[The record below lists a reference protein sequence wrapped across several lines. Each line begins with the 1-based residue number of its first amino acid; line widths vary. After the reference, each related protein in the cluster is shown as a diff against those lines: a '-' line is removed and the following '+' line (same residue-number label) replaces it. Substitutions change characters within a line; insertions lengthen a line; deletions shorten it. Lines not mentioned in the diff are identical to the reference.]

1 DGTLIDDH
9 ERVPDANRAV
19 VADLVADGSTFVLA
33 TGRPPRWLPSVV
45 EQLPVAPLA
54 VCANGAVIMD
64 TGTGEFLRTS
74 LLDPDALDQI
84 DRILRSR
91 LPGCGIAAERLGADA
106 ADAEFVASPDYR
118 HAWIQPEHLDVGHE
132 EVLARPVL
140 KLLARMP
147 GMASADMVAAL
158 RGEADGFADVTYST
172 TDGLIEFAVR
182 GVTKASALAEIATG
196 LGVEPHRGDIPAAV
210 PATVAFG
217 DMPNDLEMLRWADHG
232 VAMGD
237 AVPVVHAAA
246 AELTLAHPQA
256 GPPRV
261 LRRWG
266 HGARAG
272 PDWEAARTPALP
284 RRARRPVGGGGGHAW
299 GDPARGS
306 DRPAAPAGRGS
317 AVRLEAELAGGGVED
332 QGAVREL

>member
-1 DGTLIDDH
+1 MTARRPGLVATDVDGTLIDDH

-196 LGVEPHRGDIPAAV
+196 LGVEPHRGEDIPAAV

-217 DMPNDLEMLRWADHG
+217 DMPNDLEMLRWAEHG
-232 VAMGD
+232 VAMGN
-237 AVPVVHAAA
+237 AIPVVHAAA
-246 AELTLAHPQA
+246 DEITLANSEA
-256 GPPRV
+256 GLAHV
-261 LRRWG
+261 LRRWW
-266 HGARAG
+266 H
-272 PDWEAARTPALP
+272 
-284 RRARRPVGGGGGHAW
+284 
-299 GDPARGS
+299 
-306 DRPAAPAGRGS
+306 
-317 AVRLEAELAGGGVED
+317 
-332 QGAVREL
+332 